1 MLKKICLQIKTG
13 VIIENENGD
22 ILLIKEK
29 VKKRNRPLWNI
40 IKGTYENHKETVFE
54 SAIREC
60 KEESSV
66 LSYQLSISGCRP
78 RRHQLLV
85 NRAQFLKIFIL
96 DASYIQT
103 QWAVYCLSCSLI
115 CFTANILSGI
125 PAISEYRQ
133 QKANGED
140 IQEVRWFSRKDL
152 SQIRP
157 KQFISSKIFNIIR
170 DWQYGM
176 SYPLEV
182 FKT

>member
-66 LSYQLSISGCRP
+66 D
-78 RRHQLLV
+78 V
-85 NRAQFLKIFIL
+85 ELKNIL
-96 DASYIQT
+96 GIYFFNENVQQT
-103 QWAVYCLSCSLI
+103 ILI